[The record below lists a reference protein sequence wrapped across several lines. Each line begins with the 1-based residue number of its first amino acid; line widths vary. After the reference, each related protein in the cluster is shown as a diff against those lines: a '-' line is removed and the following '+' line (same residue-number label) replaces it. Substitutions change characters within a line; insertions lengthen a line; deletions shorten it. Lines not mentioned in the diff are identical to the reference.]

1 MIILGII
8 VGGAIIFAADCLVGR
23 FIRAGGAWDECKENG
38 RENGPSGTLVMQA
51 LNRQKRT
58 SESML

>member
-23 FIRAGGAWDECKENG
+23 FIRAGGA
-38 RENGPSGTLVMQA
+38 
-51 LNRQKRT
+51 
-58 SESML
+58 